1 MFSHV
6 SSEFFSWIRG
16 ALLLLFI
23 INLGLYFQ
31 NRKRLFLNYSLYLLF
46 VFLFLLKPVVSSHW
60 REFYE
65 AFGYSL
71 LFFSFVFYVEFERV
85 LLSSKDTIPKWDKYL
100 RIKRDVILFFS
111 LSLPLVYYSFGSEIL
126 FIILFVFLNSLNIF
140 IIRSYFVIVR
150 IKGRSVHFFIFGS
163 ISFLVL
169 GNIGAYFKMI
179 NRNDLSALGFEP
191 MMFTYLGVIIEALVF
206 TNIMGNIFKQIME
219 KKSNLKVQIAMKQK
233 ESAELKMIA
242 LQSQMNPHFLFNS
255 LNSINNYVI
264 KNEKEAASEYISA
277 FAKLVRLTLKN
288 SESPQISLFEELKV
302 LDVYVKLEKNRLVGG
317 FRYEKNIDTKLNLH
331 DIMVPPLFLQPFIEN
346 SIWHGLAGKKG
357 EKCVKLDVFEV
368 DNCIWITIED
378 NGLGIDEQVTNRNRE
393 SSKKKFFGSFA
404 TEKRIKLMYNS
415 DRVTVS
421 TRNIASGSETGT
433 RVTINFPK
441 ES

>member
-1 MFSHV
+1 
-6 SSEFFSWIRG
+6 
-16 ALLLLFI
+16 
-23 INLGLYFQ
+23 
-31 NRKRLFLNYSLYLLF
+31 
-46 VFLFLLKPVVSSHW
+46 
-60 REFYE
+60 
-65 AFGYSL
+65 
-71 LFFSFVFYVEFERV
+71 
-85 LLSSKDTIPKWDKYL
+85 
-100 RIKRDVILFFS
+100 
-111 LSLPLVYYSFGSEIL
+111 
-126 FIILFVFLNSLNIF
+126 
-140 IIRSYFVIVR
+140 
-150 IKGRSVHFFIFGS
+150 
-163 ISFLVL
+163 
-169 GNIGAYFKMI
+169 
-179 NRNDLSALGFEP
+179 
-191 MMFTYLGVIIEALVF
+191 
-206 TNIMGNIFKQIME
+206 
-219 KKSNLKVQIAMKQK
+219 
-233 ESAELKMIA
+233 MIA

-288 SESPQISLFEELKV
+288 SESPQISLFKELKV
-302 LDVYVKLEKNRLVGG
+302 LDVYVKLEKDRLVGG
-317 FRYEKNIDTKLNLH
+317 FTYEKNIDSKLNLH

-368 DNCIWITIED
+368 DNCILITIED
-378 NGLGIDEQVTNRNRE
+378 NGLGIDEQVINRNRE